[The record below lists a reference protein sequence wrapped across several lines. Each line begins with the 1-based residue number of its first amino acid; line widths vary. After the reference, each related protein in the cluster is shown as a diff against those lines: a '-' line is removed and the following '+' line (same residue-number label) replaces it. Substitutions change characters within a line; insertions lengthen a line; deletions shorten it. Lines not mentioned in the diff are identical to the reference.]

1 MSSSV
6 FKSAPGS
13 PPPMRG
19 KAESNCRQPA
29 RLRITP
35 AYAGKRFR
43 RWFSAGRCEDHPR
56 LCGEKIHLFLSIV
69 TVRGSPP
76 PMRGKVNN
84 GTKAILKGRITPA
97 YAGKSAGYFQLP
109 AGSEDHPRLC
119 GEKKKSDLDSIITQG
134 SPPPMRGKE
143 HELFMQFQNFRITPA
158 YAGKSPQRDAV
169 P

>member
-1 MSSSV
+1 
-6 FKSAPGS
+6 
-13 PPPMRG
+13 MRG
-19 KAESNCRQPA
+19 K
-29 RLRITP
+29 
-35 AYAGKRFR
+35 
-43 RWFSAGRCEDHPR
+43 D
-56 LCGEKIHLFLSIV
+56 
-69 TVRGSPP
+69 SPFP
-76 PMRGKVNN
+76 FDCNSS
-84 GTKAILKGRITPA
+84 RITPA